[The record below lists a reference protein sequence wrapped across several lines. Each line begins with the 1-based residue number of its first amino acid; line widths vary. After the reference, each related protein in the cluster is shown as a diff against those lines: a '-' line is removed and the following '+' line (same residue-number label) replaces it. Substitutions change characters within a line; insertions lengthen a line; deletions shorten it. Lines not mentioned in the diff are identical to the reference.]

1 MRPGAFI
8 MKINM
13 PLKIFYSLSVDWEKK
28 KLKKYSQ
35 FVQTLNFRVL
45 EVYKKIVIIQ
55 TELIITWK

>member
-35 FVQTLNFRVL
+35 FV
-45 EVYKKIVIIQ
+45 
-55 TELIITWK
+55 